1 MEEQGVRP
9 ISISHSQRAGR
20 SRWTR
25 SDFVLRM
32 MLSPNGTASRVLLSV
47 RGLSKSFGSVT
58 ALDGVDLDLRER
70 EILALVGDNGAGKS
84 TLVSIL
90 AGVQQPDDGEI
101 LVEGRPVLIDGPK
114 RAQELGIATVFQDL
128 ALVNQRDVAANLFL
142 GREPVHFGLLVDRN
156 RMVRDATEVI
166 ARLRVELPSVRALA
180 GNLSGGQR
188 QAVAVARAIMGGSRL
203 LLMDEP
209 TAALGV
215 RESGR
220 VVELMRELRA
230 AGHSILL
237 VSHNLESVFSLAD
250 RIAVLRLGRMVAA
263 SDIDKTTRDEVVG
276 LIVGGRFTDR

>member
-1 MEEQGVRP
+1 
-9 ISISHSQRAGR
+9 
-20 SRWTR
+20 
-25 SDFVLRM
+25 M